1 MTLSQFRAQSLIAL
15 LCVILVGCTSKFDQG
30 YQALEGER
38 YGEALPIFRELAAQ
52 RGQSSAKNNL
62 GYMYENGFGVRR
74 NLPEAVRWYE
84 LAVSEDINN
93 AVAHTNLGVMLLF
106 GRGTNQDPVRAS
118 KLFRVAAD
126 QGDARAQYFLG
137 TAYEKGLGVRLN
149 TAEAIRLYKLS
160 ADQGNEQAAKRLS
173 AINDPDFRKRRQ
185 EISKAKSEIDR
196 LDRRA
201 EYSGFYDYSNDCK
214 QADGLVCGQSFSS
227 RSFVGRSGGSLVG
240 YYETE
245 NPDSSISHGIYRFPN
260 TSALGERLTGEWE
273 DEFGQG
279 KVELTSLDSW
289 RSFEGRWFVRE
300 NNGSYTEKGSWDG
313 KVQKS
318 RPWFLFSNLN
328 NDLSPPT
335 KIWPSYSRD
344 FYHH

>member
-1 MTLSQFRAQSLIAL
+1 MKMG
-15 LCVILVGCTSKFDQG
+15 LVFEEICRKPFDGTSW
-30 YQALEGER
+30 R
-38 YGEALPIFRELAAQ
+38 SP
-52 RGQSSAKNNL
+52 
-62 GYMYENGFGVRR
+62 
-74 NLPEAVRWYE
+74 
-84 LAVSEDINN
+84 EDINN

-149 TAEAIRLYKLS
+149 TAEAVRLYKLS
-160 ADQGNEQAAKRLS
+160 ADQGNEQAAERLS

-196 LDRRA
+196 LDRRV
-201 EYSGFYDYSNDCK
+201 EYSWLLTITQMTASK
-214 QADGLVCGQSFSS
+214 PTA
-227 RSFVGRSGGSLVG
+227 SFVDNLFQVDHSWGALEEASWGTTRL
-240 YYETE
+240 E
-245 NPDSSISHGIYRFPN
+245 NPDSSISRNLSLSN

-273 DEFGQG
+273 DEFGRG

-289 RSFEGRWFVRE
+289 RSFQGRWFVRE

-313 KVQKS
+313 KVQNKQTLVS
-318 RPWFLFSNLN
+318 LFQSN
-328 NDLSPPT
+328 NDLSPPP
-335 KIWPSYSRD
+335 KIWLSYSRD
-344 FYHH
+344 FYHL